1 MSRHR
6 ERALLLKDRNRPDE
20 AIREFHG
27 ALTED
32 PGDATAHACLAILH
46 AQCRA
51 WKQANDHAQQA
62 VALSPDRAFSHKA
75 MAIVFFHRNRFD
87 QAASAITEAI
97 RLDPHDADLFRLLAA
112 IHLSTAD
119 YTKALKAADD
129 GLAIDPEHPGCTTLR
144 SRSLLLLGDREA
156 AAATIDEALRRK
168 PDDSAIH
175 ATQGWAMLHAADP
188 QRAIAHFREALRT
201 DPEGR
206 YARLGIVAALKAR
219 NPVYC
224 WLLACFLRTRT
235 TLPVVRWLLVVGGVV
250 AAEVIAERWPTNP
263 TAAWILGIVFSIY
276 GIFATLTWVGD
287 PAFDLLLFLD
297 PVGRHALN
305 GARRRRA
312 ILSGSL
318 LTVALIAATVG
329 MATGSSAAILVA
341 IQWALTAV
349 VATTIHACD
358 DGWPRATMGILVMN
372 VTAMAITT
380 TVMALAGT
388 AFGMNSRDI
397 LRFEHVRASTGVFFF
412 SWFVAMIVS
421 VFMTGRRV
429 RH

>member
-6 ERALLLKDRNRPDE
+6 ERALLLMDRNRPDE

-32 PGDATAHACLAILH
+32 PVDATAHACLAILH
-46 AQCRA
+46 AQRRA
-51 WKQANDHAQQA
+51 WKQANEHAQQA

-119 YTKALKAADD
+119 YTEALKAADN
-129 GLAIDPEHPGCTTLR
+129 GLVIDPEHPGCTTLR
-144 SRSLLLLGDREA
+144 SRTLLLLGDREA

-175 ATQGWAMLHAADP
+175 ATQGWAMLHAGDP

-201 DPEGR
+201 DPEGM
-206 YARLGIVAALKAR
+206 YARLGIVEALKAR
-219 NPVYC
+219 NPLYRR
-224 WLLACFLRTRT
+224 LLICFLRMGK
-235 TLPVVRWLLVVGGVV
+235 TLPLVRWLLVVGGAV
-250 AAEVIAERWPTNP
+250 AAEVIAERPPTNP
-263 TAAWILGIVFSIY
+263 TEVWIIGIVLSIY
-276 GIFATLTWVGD
+276 GVFATLTWVGD

-297 PVGRHALN
+297 PVGRHALS
-305 GARRRRA
+305 RSQRKSA
-312 ILSGSL
+312 ILFGTL
-318 LTVALIAATVG
+318 LTVALIPAAVG
-329 MATGSSAAILVA
+329 MATGSTAAIVMA

-349 VATTIHACD
+349 VATTIHACA
-358 DGWPRATMGILVMN
+358 DGWPRATMVVIVGG
-372 VTAMAITT
+372 VTATA
-380 TVMALAGT
+380 VMSTALLLAGT
-388 AFGMNSRDI
+388 SIRMNFRDI
-397 LRFEHVRASTGVFFF
+397 LQLEHVNGSTGVFFF
-412 SWFVAMIVS
+412 FWFVAMIVS

>member
-6 ERALLLKDRNRPDE
+6 ERALLLMDRNRPDE

-46 AQCRA
+46 AQRRA
-51 WKQANDHAQQA
+51 WKQANEHAQQA

-119 YTKALKAADD
+119 YTEALKAADN
-129 GLAIDPEHPGCTTLR
+129 GLVIDPEHPGCTTLR
-144 SRSLLLLGDREA
+144 SRTLLLLGDREA

-175 ATQGWAMLHAADP
+175 ATQGWAMLHAGDP

-201 DPEGR
+201 DPEGMD
-206 YARLGIVAALKAR
+206 ARLGIVEALKAR
-219 NPVYC
+219 NPLYR
-224 WLLACFLRTRT
+224 WLLVCFLRMGK
-235 TLPVVRWLLVVGGVV
+235 TLPLVRWLLVVGGVV
-250 AAEVIAERWPTNP
+250 ATEVIAERQPTNP
-263 TAAWILGIVFSIY
+263 TEVWIIGIVLSIY

-287 PAFDLLLFLD
+287 TVFDLLLFLD
-297 PVGRHALN
+297 PVGRHALSR
-305 GARRRRA
+305 AQRKSA
-312 ILSGSL
+312 ILFGTL
-318 LTVALIAATVG
+318 LMVALIPAVVG
-329 MATGSSAAILVA
+329 MATGSAAAIVMA

-349 VATTIHACD
+349 VATTIHACA
-358 DGWPRATMGILVMN
+358 DGWPRATMVSIVGG
-372 VTAMAITT
+372 VTATAVMS
-380 TVMALAGT
+380 TVLLLAGT
-388 AFGMNSRDI
+388 STRMNFRDV
-397 LRFEHVRASTGVFFF
+397 LQLEHVNGSAGAFFF
-412 SWFVAMIVS
+412 FWFVAMIVS